1 MSAQPAWTDTVTS
14 MGVGA
19 VSAHP
24 HDDAERA
31 TTERIA
37 ASIRRG
43 RLAMVVT
50 AVVLFAAAV
59 VGSAGAT
66 RSTPATSSSVAPSQ
80 QLAVM
85 QATQVAHSG
94 PSDKSARVMLVPA
107 RRPITGEKT
116 VLPVVGQEAGADGS
130 RWLHVRLPGRPNGH
144 TGWIEQRGTIAST
157 TGWHIIVH
165 TSTLEVSAYDKG
177 HLVQSFPAIVGKPST
192 PTPHGQFFIE
202 ENIQLG
208 PTGIGAPYALALSA
222 RSAVFQEFDG
232 GPGQIALHGL
242 LNVGGTLGT
251 AASHGCVRLGNTAIS
266 WLAAHT
272 GPGVPVTITN

>member
-1 MSAQPAWTDTVTS
+1 MSAQPTSTDTVALV
-14 MGVGA
+14 GVGA

-24 HDDAERA
+24 HEDAVRA
-31 TTERIA
+31 TPERIA

-43 RLAMVVT
+43 GLAMVGT
-50 AVVLFAAAV
+50 AVALFAAAV
-59 VGSAGAT
+59 VGSAGAA
-66 RSTPATSSSVAPSQ
+66 RSTPAARSSVAPSQ
-80 QLAVM
+80 QLAVL
-85 QATQVAHSG
+85 QATQVAHAG

-116 VLPVVGQEAGADGS
+116 VLPVMGRETGADGS

-144 TGWIEQRGTIAST
+144 TGWVEQRGTIAST
-157 TGWHIIVH
+157 TGWHIVVH
-165 TSTLEVSAYDKG
+165 TSTFEVSAYDKG

-242 LNVGGTLGT
+242 LNIGGTLGT

-272 GPGVPVTITN
+272 GPGVPVTVTN